1 MKVTA
6 LPVKQINKKARI
18 IEMLSSGNQSAQEIA
33 MTVGTTPANVWKEK
47 SRLKSRGLLL
57 SHRTVEQ
64 STKKTNDE
72 TIIVSADERRSRSD
86 NNYYRFLNLPQLDT
100 NAVKK
105 LYDEFRTG
113 KKPID
118 IIADNGFHPEVVANE
133 YKRYMKFR
141 QRDIDILQER
151 YISSIIKYP
160 IAKAEPLIK
169 KYQSKGYLTN
179 NEFLELLKL
188 KSEYDK
194 DRATWEK
201 SREGVESDDNTIFD
215 KVRSILEE
223 SRPTSFEQGE
233 D

>member
-6 LPVKQINKKARI
+6 LPVKQKNKKARI
-18 IEMLSSGNQSAQEIA
+18 IELLSSGNQSAQEIA

-57 SHRTVEQ
+57 SRRTVEQ

-72 TIIVSADERRSRSD
+72 TILVSADERRSRSD

-141 QRDIDILQER
+141 KRDIDILQER

-194 DRATWEK
+194 DRGTWEK
-201 SREGVESDDNTIFD
+201 SREGVEYDDNTIFD

>member
-6 LPVKQINKKARI
+6 LPVKQKNKKARI
-18 IEMLSSGNQSAQEIA
+18 IELLSSGNQSAQEIA

-57 SHRTVEQ
+57 SRRTVEQ

-72 TIIVSADERRSRSD
+72 TILVSADERRSRSD

-141 QRDIDILQER
+141 KRDIDILQER

-194 DRATWEK
+194 DRGTWEK
-201 SREGVESDDNTIFD
+201 SREGEEYDDNTIFD

>member
-1 MKVTA
+1 
-6 LPVKQINKKARI
+6 
-18 IEMLSSGNQSAQEIA
+18 
-33 MTVGTTPANVWKEK
+33 
-47 SRLKSRGLLL
+47 
-57 SHRTVEQ
+57 
-64 STKKTNDE
+64 
-72 TIIVSADERRSRSD
+72 
-86 NNYYRFLNLPQLDT
+86 
-100 NAVKK
+100 
-105 LYDEFRTG
+105 TG

-133 YKRYMKFR
+133 YKRCMKFR

-194 DRATWEK
+194 DRGTWEK

>member
-6 LPVKQINKKARI
+6 LPVKQKNKKARI
-18 IEMLSSGNQSAQEIA
+18 IELLSSGNQSAQEIA

-57 SHRTVEQ
+57 SRRTVEQ

-72 TIIVSADERRSRSD
+72 TILVSADERRSRSD

-133 YKRYMKFR
+133 YKRYMKFHK
-141 QRDIDILQER
+141 RDIDILQER

-194 DRATWEK
+194 DRGTWEK
-201 SREGVESDDNTIFD
+201 SREGVEYDDNTIFD